1 MTVSVSGAPDTF
13 GIDTSALQNG
23 LQQFDSKKAVFEKTA
38 YSTYKGS
45 YLKTS
50 GSSTVAKLRAKV
62 DGLYSDLSSSY
73 SGISSYTEAY
83 LQSMLNL
90 EASLKNGNITGADA
104 VNVISRINRL
114 NAILNGGDPSELEI
128 DPRTGMV
135 KEGIFG
141 IPGSYKAL
149 NMKEFEKANAAKK
162 LTYIDENGKKV
173 TIDGYTANEMNMVIT
188 AAMTN
193 NTGYYNMVVNG
204 NKQLSKKNAAI
215 LTYEYVTMPILFGHI
230 DGFMESSMYDL
241 THPLGINL
249 YNVSK
254 NKKFTTTEMG
264 NIKFTKKQK
273 ETIYS
278 AKCSKKYVG
287 GYASGFIV
295 ETALSFYFGGKVAS
309 AVGQLSS
316 YGDLG
321 KFSKFGTSA
330 NSNVLKK
337 LGKVESVVSNKVSSI
352 LPDNSTKKIVKFL
365 YTNGKKYS
373 KNVGKRLTKNAK
385 SNLTRSL
392 NENYD
397 SDSDNSIFNGDMEK
411 NLAKKTIRGS
421 LYNKKVS
428 RAVGTVEKVRKIEAT
443 DAGNKKLSSDS
454 TADTD
459 SGKQLVVDALTGT
472 KYE

>member
-1 MTVSVSGAPDTF
+1 MTVSVGGAPDTF

-50 GSSTVAKLRAKV
+50 DSSTVAKLRAKV

-73 SGISSYTEAY
+73 SGISSYTKAY
-83 LQSMLNL
+83 LESMLNL
-90 EASLKNGNITGADA
+90 ESSLKNGNITGADA
-104 VNVISRINRL
+104 VNVTYRINLL

-128 DPRTGMV
+128 DPRTGRV

-141 IPGSYKAL
+141 IPGSYKSL

-215 LTYEYVTMPILFGHI
+215 LTYEYVTMPTLFGHI
-230 DGFMESSMYDL
+230 DGFMESGMYDL
-241 THPLGINL
+241 THPFGMNL

-254 NKKFTTTEMG
+254 DKKFTTTEMG

-287 GYASGFIV
+287 GYTSGFLV

-309 AVGQLSS
+309 AIGQSSS
-316 YGDLG
+316 YSKLG
-321 KFSKFGTSA
+321 KLSKMSA
-330 NSNVLKK
+330 SDSNVLKK
-337 LGKVESVVSNKVSSI
+337 FGKVESVVSNRVSSI
-352 LPDNSTKKIVKFL
+352 LPNDSTKKIVKFL
-365 YTNGKKYS
+365 YTSGKKHS
-373 KNVGKRLTKNAK
+373 KSAGKRFIKNFR
-385 SNLTRSL
+385 SNLNRSI

-397 SDSDNSIFNGDMEK
+397 SDGDNSIFNKNVEK
-411 NLAKKTIRGS
+411 SFIKRTVRGTV
-421 LYNKKVS
+421 YGKNGS

-459 SGKQLVVDALTGT
+459 SGKQLVVDSLTGT